1 MRTYLT
7 EDEKQTLL
15 DRLRHRFY
23 PAYLYALVNFEY
35 GLRPREGLLV
45 TKFNDHMI
53 LKRVLK
59 QKNGN
64 YVAKRKPVKHPD
76 IMKRIRKIEVG
87 DFVVPRNGWTE
98 RTCLDYYQQ
107 IVREEFDNIGLN
119 ETVKFFSIYR
129 HTYLNELARQTSDRK
144 LLAEAVDME
153 NHNHLDFY
161 IEV

>member
-7 EDEKQTLL
+7 AVEKQALL
-15 DRLRHRFY
+15 DRLKHRFY

-45 TKFNDHMI
+45 TKFNDRMI

-64 YVAKRKPVKHPD
+64 YLAKRKTIKHPD
-76 IMKRIRKIEVG
+76 IKKRVREIEVG

-98 RTCLDYYQQ
+98 RTCFDYYQQ
-107 IVREEFDNIGLN
+107 MVREEFSALQLDKK
-119 ETVKFFSIYR
+119 VKFFSIYR
-129 HTYLNELARQTSDRK
+129 HTFLNELARTSDKRM
-144 LLAEAVDME
+144 LAEAVDMN
-153 NHNHLDFY
+153 NHRHLSFY